1 MNLFHPFSSQ
11 LLFDMG
17 FHTYNPK
24 NSFLF
29 IAGVRNCIEHIYSDE
44 IATVKPLFHRHGALF
59 FNPSPIVVFY

>member
-24 NSFLF
+24 N
-29 IAGVRNCIEHIYSDE
+29 
-44 IATVKPLFHRHGALF
+44 LF
-59 FNPSPIVVFY
+59 FALLAYETVLNVSTL